1 MKHTKRFIALAAT
14 AAMISLS
21 CHTADATEYSAD
33 IGGCGYQE
41 CRETPCLTPAIA
53 LGTIALVAIVAV
65 ALQDSKSSHSH
76 CHN

>member
-1 MKHTKRFIALAAT
+1 MKHLKRFIVLAAT

-21 CHTADATEYSAD
+21 CHTAEADEYCANV
-33 IGGCGYQE
+33 GGYGYQE
-41 CRETPCLTPAIA
+41 CRESPCLTPAIA